1 MITLG
6 DKVSYSFIFSLVA
19 IKILK
24 NVVASKIPKYNVV
37 SDLVQDINM
46 HESSFLWMTL
56 TKTYRIG
63 VSFYIIRH
71 NLPLFLRIT
80 TNVCWF
86 LREPQAKIHT
96 NVHERIV

>member
-46 HESSFLWMTL
+46 HESSFL
-56 TKTYRIG
+56 
-63 VSFYIIRH
+63 
-71 NLPLFLRIT
+71 
-80 TNVCWF
+80 
-86 LREPQAKIHT
+86 
-96 NVHERIV
+96 